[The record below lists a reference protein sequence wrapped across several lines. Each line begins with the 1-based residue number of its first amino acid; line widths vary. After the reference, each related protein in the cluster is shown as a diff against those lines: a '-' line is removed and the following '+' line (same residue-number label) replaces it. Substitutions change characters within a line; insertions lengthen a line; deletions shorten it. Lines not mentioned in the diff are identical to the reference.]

1 MGCSTGVQRN
11 KIMRERSEGG
21 IFFFLFHYLGK
32 EEGKE
37 AGHCKT
43 EMGRRGARGAVKPI
57 FTQFYPFRPYF
68 FSYLNRFI
76 FLSFIRIVYPE
87 IIHRSLYNPLVN

>member
-21 IFFFLFHYLGK
+21 IFFLFHYLGK

-43 EMGRRGARGAVKPI
+43 EMGRRGARGAVKPSLRS
-57 FTQFYPFRPYF
+57 FTLFDLTFFPTSTALF
-68 FSYLNRFI
+68 FSLLF
-76 FLSFIRIVYPE
+76 V
-87 IIHRSLYNPLVN
+87 LYTPRLYTDLYTIPL